1 LARARAPKQPPQPRS
16 AAPPKAPREWESR
29 SFLFRYS
36 TTQFSAPLF
45 PCSIGGTARIIA
57 LTGECE
63 LSVTLTPVIQS
74 GYWRVRLTWPG
85 HAARFFGRFN
95 SQADAERWI
104 AEHRWLTEQREP
116 ANGDYPEGTDG
127 C

>member
-1 LARARAPKQPPQPRS
+1 MRARAQRPNVLTDRLRLPLPAP
-16 AAPPKAPREWESR
+16 AARRNGKVLRLQHRRNGAH
-29 SFLFRYS
+29 Y
-36 TTQFSAPLF
+36 
-45 PCSIGGTARIIA
+45 CSDGG
-57 LTGECE
+57 CE

-95 SQADAERWI
+95 SEAEAEQWI

-116 ANGDYPEGTDG
+116 PNGDYPEGTDG